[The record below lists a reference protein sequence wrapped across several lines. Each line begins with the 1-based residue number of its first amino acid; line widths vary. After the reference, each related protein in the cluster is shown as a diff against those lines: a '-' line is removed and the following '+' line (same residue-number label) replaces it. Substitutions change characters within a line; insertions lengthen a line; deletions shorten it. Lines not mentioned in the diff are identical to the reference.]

1 MSDGPTIIC
10 IVLKV
15 YIKIQFSYRGRNKK
29 TKQNKTNDN
38 EISNGLTS
46 YIKQVS
52 FLIIKSLT

>member
-15 YIKIQFSYRGRNKK
+15 FIKIQFSYRGRNNKKK
-29 TKQNKTNDN
+29 TNYN